1 MLTLLWRNS
10 PSPEQ
15 LPCTCLL
22 LFWLMTMQS
31 ALWGPF
37 INDNSQHSIQMDS
50 GGRLSP
56 RRLLRNGV
64 CPGILP
70 WPPGKA
76 ASPRQ
81 AGLSSPTRGAAT
93 CQGDKSTWSQ
103 GALQH
108 RPGLGPQSGTAGHQ
122 VAGTPSAVFM
132 SSLFHVELHLVEKGL
147 WSVHEVPDCPLMED
161 SGRDGR

>member
-1 MLTLLWRNS
+1 MFSSKSSLVWGLQVGLLTLLWRNS

-22 LFWLMTMQS
+22 PFWLMTMQS

-93 CQGDKSTWSQ
+93 CQGDKSTWSR
-103 GALQH
+103 GPCSTALGWGPRVGQLGTRWRA
-108 RPGLGPQSGTAGHQ
+108 RPQ
-122 VAGTPSAVFM
+122 
-132 SSLFHVELHLVEKGL
+132 LFL
-147 WSVHEVPDCPLMED
+147 
-161 SGRDGR
+161 